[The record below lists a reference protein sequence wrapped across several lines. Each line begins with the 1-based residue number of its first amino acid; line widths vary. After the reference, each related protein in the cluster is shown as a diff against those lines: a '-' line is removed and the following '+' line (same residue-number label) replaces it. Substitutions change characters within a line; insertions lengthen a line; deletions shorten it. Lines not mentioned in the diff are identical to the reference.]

1 MLEATNKTGN
11 RLAGRKTA
19 GQKAGSSGAPAGGI
33 PPETEKAAPAAGRSD
48 DAEPIISIRNLV
60 KIYKTKKVRFRAL
73 GGVDLDIRRGEFV
86 AVAGTS
92 GSGKSTL
99 LNLAAGLEKPTA
111 GKVFIRE
118 KPIHKMKE
126 DDLVEFRLNHVGFI
140 FQSFNLMDTLT
151 TLENAAFP
159 LMLRGIPPLK
169 REKEAKAVLS
179 ALGLA
184 RHLAH
189 DPDELSGG
197 QQQRVS
203 IARAIITK
211 PEILFAD
218 EPTGNLDSETAE
230 QIMEILQ
237 NIVKENGTTLLMVTH
252 DMEKA
257 RYADRIVYIADGEVV
272 KIEENCGQKAACARD
287 RQQRRA

>member
-1 MLEATNKTGN
+1 M
-11 RLAGRKTA
+11 
-19 GQKAGSSGAPAGGI
+19 
-33 PPETEKAAPAAGRSD
+33 
-48 DAEPIISIRNLV
+48 AEPIISVRNLV
-60 KIYKTKKVRFRAL
+60 KIYKTKKVRFKAL
-73 GGVDLDIRRGEFV
+73 NSIDLDISPGEFV
-86 AVAGTS
+86 AVVGTS

-99 LNLAAGLEKPTA
+99 LNLIAGLEKPTA
-111 GKVFIRE
+111 GKVFVRD

-151 TLENAAFP
+151 TLENTAFP
-159 LMLRGIPPLK
+159 LMLRGILPQK
-169 REKEAKAVLS
+169 RDKEAKELLS
-179 ALGLA
+179 RLGLSG
-184 RHLAH
+184 HLAH

-203 IARAIITK
+203 IARAIITD

-230 QIMEILQ
+230 QIMGILQ
-237 NIVKENGTTLLMVTH
+237 DIVKENGTTLLMVTH

-257 RYADRIVYIADGEVV
+257 RYADRIVHISDGEIVG
-272 KIEENCGQKAACARD
+272 IEEKNK
-287 RQQRRA
+287 

>member
-1 MLEATNKTGN
+1 MV
-11 RLAGRKTA
+11 
-19 GQKAGSSGAPAGGI
+19 
-33 PPETEKAAPAAGRSD
+33 
-48 DAEPIISIRNLV
+48 EPIISVRNLV
-60 KIYKTKKVRFRAL
+60 KIYKTKKVRFKAL
-73 GGVDLDIRRGEFV
+73 GGVDLDIYPGEFV
-86 AVAGTS
+86 AVVGTS

-99 LNLAAGLEKPTA
+99 LNLIAGLEKPTA
-111 GKVFIRE
+111 GKIFVKE

-126 DDLVEFRLNHVGFI
+126 DDLVEFRLNHIGFI

-151 TLENAAFP
+151 TIENAAFP
-159 LMLRGIPPLK
+159 LMLRGILPQK
-169 REKEAKAVLS
+169 RNKEAEELLS
-179 ALGLA
+179 RLGLSG
-184 RHLAH
+184 HLAH

-230 QIMEILQ
+230 QIMGILQ
-237 NIVKENGTTLLMVTH
+237 DIVKKNGTTLLMVTH

-257 RYADRIVYIADGEVV
+257 RYADRIVHIADGEIVE
-272 KIEENCGQKAACARD
+272 IEEKNK
-287 RQQRRA
+287 

>member
-1 MLEATNKTGN
+1 MV
-11 RLAGRKTA
+11 
-19 GQKAGSSGAPAGGI
+19 
-33 PPETEKAAPAAGRSD
+33 
-48 DAEPIISIRNLV
+48 EPIISVRNLV
-60 KIYKTKKVRFRAL
+60 KIYKTKKVRFKAL
-73 GGVDLDIRRGEFV
+73 GGVNLDIYPGEFV
-86 AVAGTS
+86 AVVGTS

-99 LNLAAGLEKPTA
+99 LNLIAGLEKPTA
-111 GKVFIRE
+111 GKIFVKE

-126 DDLVEFRLNHVGFI
+126 DDLVEFRLNHIGFI

-151 TLENAAFP
+151 TIENAAFP
-159 LMLRGIPPLK
+159 LMLRGILPQK
-169 REKEAKAVLS
+169 RNKEAEELLS
-179 ALGLA
+179 RLGLSG
-184 RHLAH
+184 HLAH

-230 QIMEILQ
+230 QIMGILQ
-237 NIVKENGTTLLMVTH
+237 DIVKKNGTTLLMVTH

-257 RYADRIVYIADGEVV
+257 RYADRIVHIADGEIVE
-272 KIEENCGQKAACARD
+272 IEEKNK
-287 RQQRRA
+287 